1 MAEDSRQEELSVAM
15 RCLQVDCKK
24 VALVTGSGTGI
35 GARIAVDLAA
45 AGYRVI
51 VTGRNMDNLR
61 KIVDE
66 CKNAFNSEAYESN
79 DKTRSEAAI
88 AIRADLSDFRQVD
101 DLINQVLQEFECLDV
116 LVNNACYRGRKSSII
131 SQDAAEDTR
140 EVLHINV
147 SVPMYLVHKLMV
159 PMASRRDRSSERPPP
174 VVINISSIASQVVV
188 PLHLYSISKACLSE
202 MTNQLALRSQELG
215 ILAVTVSPGPILTSE
230 RPQHASMSSSTLL
243 GRVGT
248 PQEVSDFTL
257 FVLEN
262 AHLFNGSELVL
273 DGGYLA
279 KQKQRS

>member
-1 MAEDSRQEELSVAM
+1 MAEDSRQEELSAAM
-15 RCLQVDCKK
+15 RCSQVDCKK

-66 CKNAFNSEAYESN
+66 CKNAFNSEANKSN

-116 LVNNACYRGRKSSII
+116 LVNNACYRGRKSNII

-159 PMASRRDRSSERPPP
+159 PMASRRDRLSERPP
-174 VVINISSIASQVVV
+174 VVINISSIASQIVV

-202 MTNQLALRSQELG
+202 MTNQLARRSQELG